1 MKNQLTT
8 KNRKELKNKMAL
20 VFNEN
25 LQMLSPDLQDIVL
38 NDLVTALENRIV
50 ILNKVH
56 QNMKSVT
63 VMTES
68 AEFETIQ
75 T

>member
-1 MKNQLTT
+1 MKNQLTA

-25 LQMLSPDLQDIVL
+25 IQRLSPDLQDVL
-38 NDLVTALENRIV
+38 LDDLVTALENRII

-56 QNMKSVT
+56 QNMKCVT
-63 VMTES
+63 VITES

>member
-1 MKNQLTT
+1 MKNQLTA
-8 KNRKELKNKMAL
+8 KSRKSLKNKMAA
-20 VFNEN
+20 VFSEKIKT
-25 LQMLSPDLQDIVL
+25 LSPELKDILLDDLI
-38 NDLVTALENRIV
+38 TALENRID

-56 QNMKSVT
+56 QNAQCLT
-63 VMTES
+63 VLTES

>member
-1 MKNQLTT
+1 MKNQLTA
-8 KNRKELKNKMAL
+8 KSRKSLKNKMAA
-20 VFNEN
+20 VFSEKIKT
-25 LQMLSPDLQDIVL
+25 LSPELKGILLDDLI
-38 NDLVTALENRIV
+38 TALENRID

-56 QNMKSVT
+56 QNAQCVT
-63 VMTES
+63 VLTEN

>member
-8 KNRKELKNKMAL
+8 KNRKELKDKMAL

-25 LQMLSPDLQDIVL
+25 IQTLSPDLQDVL
-38 NDLVTALENRIV
+38 LDDLVTALENRID

-56 QNMKSVT
+56 QNMKCVT
-63 VMTES
+63 LIPERP
-68 AEFETIQ
+68 EFETIQ

>member
-1 MKNQLTT
+1 MKNQLTA
-8 KNRKELKNKMAL
+8 KSRKSLKNKMAA
-20 VFNEN
+20 VFSEKIKT
-25 LQMLSPDLQDIVL
+25 LSPELKDILLDDLI
-38 NDLVTALENRIV
+38 TALENRID

-56 QNMKSVT
+56 QNVQCVT
-63 VMTES
+63 VLTES

>member
-1 MKNQLTT
+1 MKNQLTA

-25 LQMLSPDLQDIVL
+25 IQRLSPDLQDVL
-38 NDLVTALENRIV
+38 LDDLVTALENRII

-56 QNMKSVT
+56 QNMKCVT
-63 VMTES
+63 VIPES